1 MCVYDLS
8 ASPPLSMG
16 GAIAARAA
24 AGGVVKSL
32 AGLVVIDVVEGE
44 GSFTPVLPPSFVSF
58 PLSPLSPPSYSVS
71 FPSLFALAVPLP
83 PSSSHPPT
91 HSPLAPIFL
100 LHPLLLYSF
109 PLCPFLHL
117 SPLSGTAIDSLGSMQ
132 GLLRDRPSQFKS
144 LDTAV
149 EWRCVSVS
157 VPQLQHLHHIVSR
170 CFLFS
175 IRSGQLRNVESAR
188 VSMPGQ
194 VRR

>member
-1 MCVYDLS
+1 MCVCDLS

-91 HSPLAPIFL
+91 HSPLAPYLPPPSSPPLFL
-100 LHPLLLYSF
+100 PPLSF
-109 PLCPFLHL
+109 PSPFSPFRNSNRLPGFHARAFAGQAISVQVSGHSSGMEVCQCVCPTVTTLAPH
-117 SPLSGTAIDSLGSMQ
+117 
-132 GLLRDRPSQFKS
+132 
-144 LDTAV
+144 
-149 EWRCVSVS
+149 
-157 VPQLQHLHHIVSR
+157 
-170 CFLFS
+170 CFSLFS
-175 IRSGQLRNVESAR
+175 V
-188 VSMPGQ
+188 
-194 VRR
+194 